1 MHALVRHL
9 AQHSPTMSCTL
20 DVVAD
25 LHATSQVRGYPCKC
39 KWPGSCDSQGGGMP
53 PTRMALAAQE
63 NSPGTASN
71 CSGPEPSADQKAP
84 DGVVPDDEQ
93 QQIFHTSD
101 PSVSQRDGVAPR
113 RLEILSLANGGQ
125 SDEQQHAQAR
135 SSGSAK
141 DSESAEHSEQS
152 SAASHVLSDK
162 QHVGELETQ
171 PMHGSSAGIQH
182 SGPQSSTAGQQ
193 MESRYVHGVYDI
205 IAGHFSATRFAIW
218 PKVNYCLT
226 RFISGLLLLHYI
238 F

>member
-1 MHALVRHL
+1 MATL
-9 AQHSPTMSCTL
+9 ASASGR
-20 DVVAD
+20 AA
-25 LHATSQVRGYPCKC
+25 ATARA
-39 KWPGSCDSQGGGMP
+39 GGCLP
-53 PTRMALAAQE
+53 LAWSLPRQE

-101 PSVSQRDGVAPR
+101 PSVSQRAAAR
-113 RLEILSLANGGQ
+113 RLEILSLADDCQ
-125 SDEQQHAQAR
+125 SDEQQHAQAH
-135 SSGSAK
+135 SGASAK

-152 SAASHVLSDK
+152 SAASNALSDK
-162 QHVGELETQ
+162 QPLGELENQ

-218 PKVNYCLT
+218 PKVSCSRT
-226 RFISGLLLLHYI
+226 DFATSLLVGVIEMLVGS
-238 F
+238 